1 MRYHGGTL
9 LEQERKEQ
17 LHIRFKRFSA
27 ILKLLVLLVIIVAI
41 PLYIYFG
48 HHEIIDQFSSLDAV
62 EAFFEEYHGHSVVV
76 YLIFQV
82 LQIVICVIPGQ
93 ALQVAAGYLFGFGMG
108 YLWTI
113 LGAALGSVLTFY
125 LAKLLGRDAMEMIF
139 GERKIME
146 VLNSIN
152 SKRGVLALFVIY
164 LIPGIPK
171 DICTYA
177 AGLSSIKIKPFL
189 IVSLIGRTPAMMGSL
204 LIGHQLMEGYYTG
217 AIIVGVVAVVLF
229 VLGLIFKDRMIRL
242 FNRAYDKLR
251 KIM

>member
-1 MRYHGGTL
+1 MDR
-9 LEQERKEQ
+9 EKKQQ

-27 ILKLLVLLVIIVAI
+27 VFKLLLLLIIIVAI

-48 HHEIIDQFSSLDAV
+48 HHEIIDHFSSLDAV
-62 EAFFEEYHGHSVVV
+62 EAFFEEYRTHSISI
-76 YLIFQV
+76 YLICQV
-82 LQIVICVIPGQ
+82 LQIVICIIPGQ

-113 LGAALGSVLTFY
+113 LGAALGSIVTFY
-125 LAKLLGRDAMEMIF
+125 LAKLLGRNAMEMIF

-146 VLNSIN
+146 VLNNIN
-152 SKRGVLALFVIY
+152 SKRGILALFVIY

-177 AGLSSIKIKPFL
+177 AGLSNIKIKPFL
-189 IVSLIGRTPAMMGSL
+189 IVSLVGRTPAMMGSL

-217 AIIVGVVAVVLF
+217 AIIVGVLAVILF
-229 VLGLIFKDRMIRL
+229 VLGLIFKDRIIRI
-242 FNRAYDKLR
+242 FNRAYDKLS
-251 KIM
+251 KMM

>member
-1 MRYHGGTL
+1 MDR
-9 LEQERKEQ
+9 EKKQQ

-27 ILKLLVLLVIIVAI
+27 VLKLLLLLIIIVAI

-48 HHEIIDQFSSLDAV
+48 HHEIIDHFSDLSAV
-62 EAFFEEYHGHSVVV
+62 EAFFEEYKGHSISI
-76 YLIFQV
+76 YLICQV
-82 LQIVICVIPGQ
+82 LQIVICIIPGQ

-113 LGAALGSVLTFY
+113 LGAALGSIVTFY
-125 LAKLLGRDAMEMIF
+125 LAKLLGRNAMEMIF

-146 VLNSIN
+146 VLNNIN
-152 SKRGVLALFVIY
+152 SKRGILALFVIY

-177 AGLSSIKIKPFL
+177 AGLSNIKIKPFL
-189 IVSLIGRTPAMMGSL
+189 IVSLVGRTPAMMGSL

-217 AIIVGVVAVVLF
+217 AIIVGVLAVILF
-229 VLGLIFKDRMIRL
+229 VLGLIFKDRIINL
-242 FNRAYDKLR
+242 FNRAYDKLS
-251 KIM
+251 KMM

>member
-1 MRYHGGTL
+1 MDR
-9 LEQERKEQ
+9 EKKQQ
-17 LHIRFKRFSA
+17 LHIRFQRFSA
-27 ILKLLVLLVIIVAI
+27 MVKLFVLLVIIVAI

-48 HHEIIDQFSSLDAV
+48 HPEIIERFSDLGAV
-62 EAFFEEYHGHSVVV
+62 EAFFEEHKAHSISI

-93 ALQVAAGYLFGFGMG
+93 ALQVAAGYLFGYGMG
-108 YLWTI
+108 YVWTI
-113 LGAALGSVLTFY
+113 LGAALGSFLTFY

-139 GERKIME
+139 GEGKIME
-146 VLNSIN
+146 VLNRIN

-177 AGLSSIKIKPFL
+177 AGLSNIKVKPFL
-189 IVSLIGRTPAMMGSL
+189 IVSLVGRTPAMMGSL

-217 AIIVGVVAVVLF
+217 AIIVGIFAAVLF
-229 VLGLIFKDRMIRL
+229 VLGILFKDRIIRL
-242 FNRAYDKLR
+242 FNRLYDRLSR
-251 KIM
+251 IM

>member
-1 MRYHGGTL
+1 M
-9 LEQERKEQ
+9 EQERKEQ

-62 EAFFEEYHGHSVVV
+62 EAFFEEYHGHSVAV

-125 LAKLLGRDAMEMIF
+125 LSKLLGRDAMEMIF